1 MNNISFEKQLSDYID
16 GSMTD
21 KEKIEFEVILS
32 NDKELADKALK
43 LKRMIL
49 DIKRIKPL
57 ELPNSFDI
65 KLKEAI
71 DNYGNKV
78 EKFNLFKIFDN
89 SIYAAIGSVAAII
102 LIVAVTQFSIS
113 SYSVENTLNSSLA
126 ENIEEKQNNDKNK
139 ELNDKNDFDIQRVD
153 FDIKYE
159 DY

>member
-1 MNNISFEKQLSDYID
+1 MNNISFQKQLSDYID

-71 DNYGNKV
+71 DNYDNKN

>member
-1 MNNISFEKQLSDYID
+1 MNNISFQKQLSDYID

-71 DNYGNKV
+71 DNYGNKS

>member
-1 MNNISFEKQLSDYID
+1 MNNISFQKQLSDYID

-21 KEKIEFEVILS
+21 KEKIEFEIILS
-32 NDKELADKALK
+32 NDKELADKALE
-43 LKRMIL
+43 LKKMIL

-71 DNYGNKV
+71 DNYDNKG

-89 SIYAAIGSVAAII
+89 SIYATIGSVAAII
-102 LIVAVTQFSIS
+102 LIVTITQFSIS
-113 SYSVENTLNSSLA
+113 SYSVENKLNSSLA